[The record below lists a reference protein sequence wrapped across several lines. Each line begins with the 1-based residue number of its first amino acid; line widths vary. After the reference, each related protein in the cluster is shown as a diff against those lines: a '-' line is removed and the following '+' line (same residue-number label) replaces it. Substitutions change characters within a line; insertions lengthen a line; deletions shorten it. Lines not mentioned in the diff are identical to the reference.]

1 MIETGRMVG
10 EQIGNYR
17 VIGPAVPWPL
27 ADVYVGQDDRTGQI
41 VDIIYLPP
49 DPGASTGGA
58 DQFLGE
64 MRAILGFRHRGFVQ
78 LLDCDRLNDGA
89 VYLVSEHVESE
100 CLSER
105 LKRGGGLVSDLAT
118 VREIVAQ
125 TAEALE
131 AAHKAGLLY
140 LCLRPEHVLLVP
152 ASQPGLPVTVRLLQ
166 LGLGRYF
173 LSCIRQM
180 APGKE
185 LPAAMLR
192 YCSLEQRSG
201 SSVSR
206 RSDIYALGCVL
217 YELLV
222 GRPPFL
228 DTDLWGLVYQA
239 PRRIRELRPE
249 LPSALDDLVAKML
262 EKEPAQRPSSMEEIV
277 AVMRAPLP
285 EPGSVAEFADA
296 PSSAPFARTVILDPG
311 PPVPKLVDDVSSS
324 PLFRPTRVLTPADEA
339 VAPERPAVVAR
350 PRRVARDPLPA
361 SAGTAP
367 ARRRP
372 TPVKDKR
379 TSVNVQKSSRIGI
392 LVGVALACIALGVGL
407 LLWFVHPKASQA
419 RRTPIEETPAREHAL
434 FPAGTPSLAPAAV
447 EMPAAVIP
455 PSAAALALPKPGPI
469 DKPSLNPEKVRA
481 LDGHTKVRAPASPR
495 PVQPHGDMLPPTFM
509 KH

>member
-1 MIETGRMVG
+1 MIEAGRMVG

-17 VIGPAVPWPL
+17 VIGPAVPWPV
-27 ADVYVGQDDRTGQI
+27 ADVYVGQDARTGQI
-41 VDIIYLPP
+41 VDITLLPP
-49 DPGASTGGA
+49 DTAASAGGA

-64 MRAILGFRHRGFVQ
+64 MRAILGFRHPGFVQ

-118 VREIVAQ
+118 VREIVGQ

-140 LCLRPEHVLLVP
+140 LCLRPEHMLLVP
-152 ASQPGLPVTVRLLQ
+152 ASQPGLQVTVRLLQ
-166 LGLGRYF
+166 LGLGSYF
-173 LSCIRQM
+173 LARIRQM

-206 RSDIYALGCVL
+206 RSDIYALGGVL

-228 DTDLWGLVYQA
+228 DTDLWGLVYKA

-262 EKEPAQRPSSMEEIV
+262 EKEPAQRPSSMEEII
-277 AVMRAPLP
+277 AVMRAVP
-285 EPGSVAEFADA
+285 EPGSIAEFADA
-296 PSSAPFARTVILDPG
+296 PPSAPFARTVILDPG
-311 PPVPKLVDDVSSS
+311 PPVPKPADDISST
-324 PLFRPTRVLTPADEA
+324 PGFRPTRLLSPDAEA

-350 PRRVARDPLPA
+350 PRRVARDPSPA

-372 TPVKDKR
+372 TPAKDGR
-379 TSVNVQKSSRIGI
+379 TTVNAQKSSRTGI
-392 LVGVALACIALGVGL
+392 LVGVTLACIALGVGL
-407 LLWFVHPKASQA
+407 LLWFVHPKVSEA
-419 RRTPIEETPAREHAL
+419 RRTPIEETPAREHPP
-434 FPAGTPSLAPAAV
+434 FPPATPSLAPAAA

-455 PSAAALALPKPGPI
+455 QSAAALTLPKPGPI
-469 DKPSLNPEKVRA
+469 DKPSLNLGKVRA
-481 LDGHTKVRAPASPR
+481 FDGRTKVRTPASPR